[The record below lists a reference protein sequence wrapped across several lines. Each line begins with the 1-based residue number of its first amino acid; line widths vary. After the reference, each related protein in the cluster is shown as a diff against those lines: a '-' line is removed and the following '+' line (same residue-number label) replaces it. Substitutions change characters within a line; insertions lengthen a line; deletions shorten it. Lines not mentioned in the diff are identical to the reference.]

1 MTPERIAAAQALLA
15 SPDYNSTKPAPPDL
29 VPDDA
34 PPPEAPPE
42 DEPAP
47 RSKSVP
53 AAEALFAIAKS
64 RYNLGITPDGAAFAV
79 AKPGHG
85 PHVARSLR
93 GAPSLTA
100 ELAAIYAEEVGKIPS
115 ASACTDALNA
125 IEGLCQRAV
134 PTPLALRVAGH
145 NGGIVID
152 LGDASGRVA
161 VVTADGW
168 RIEDRS
174 PVLFRRTRLTGA
186 LPTPERGASL
196 DELRGLLN
204 VTAESWPLLVGYLV
218 SCLVPDIP
226 HPIGLLT
233 GEHGTGKST
242 AAETIVGLVDP
253 SPAPLRS
260 APRNPEEW
268 VVGASASWTVAVDN
282 ISTIPPWMSDA
293 FCRAATGEGS
303 VKRALYTNHDV
314 DVLSFRRCVLIT
326 SIDAGALRGDLADRL
341 ATIELERIPGS
352 KRRTDRALAA
362 ALDEARPRIF
372 GALLDLLA
380 SVLREMPTITFE
392 ELPRMADFMTIL
404 GAVDKVTGMNS
415 IEVFTGHAERLAADV
430 VEGDPVAAA
439 VVNFMRQRDT
449 WEGTAGEL
457 LGHLIRPEALEKK
470 YWPADGTRA
479 SGKVR
484 RAAPALAKLG
494 IDVQDRR
501 TGPRRLLVLTRTVD
515 ADTIPQVTDDVL
527 EPF

>member
-1 MTPERIAAAQALLA
+1 MTPERIAAAEALLA
-15 SPDYNSTKPAPPDL
+15 SPDYNSTKAAPPDL
-29 VPDDA
+29 VP
-34 PPPEAPPE
+34 PP
-42 DEPAP
+42 DEPAT
-47 RSKSVP
+47 KKGKAVP
-53 AAEALFAIAKS
+53 AAEALFAIARD
-64 RYNLGITPDGAAFAV
+64 RYEFGKTPEGKPFVV

-85 PHVARSLR
+85 PYVARQLR
-93 GAPSLTA
+93 GTPSLTQ
-100 ELAAIYAEEVGKIPS
+100 ELAAIYTEEVGKVPS

-125 IEGLCQRAV
+125 VEGLCHRAV
-134 PTPLALRVAGH
+134 ATPLALRVASHGGH
-145 NGGIVID
+145 IVID
-152 LGDASGRVA
+152 LGDEAGRVA
-161 VVTADGW
+161 VVSPEGW
-168 RIEDRS
+168 KVLDRS

-186 LPTPERGASL
+186 LPLPEKGGSL
-196 DELRGLLN
+196 DALRGLLN
-204 VTAESWPLLVGYLV
+204 VTEESWPLLVGYLT

-268 VVGASASWTVAVDN
+268 VIGASASWTVAVDN

-293 FCRAATGEGS
+293 FCRAATGEGA
-303 VKRALYTNHDV
+303 VKRALYTDEDV
-314 DVLSFRRCVLIT
+314 SVLSFRRCVLIT

-341 ATIELERIPGS
+341 ATIELERIPGN
-352 KRRTDRALAA
+352 KRRTDRALAD

-380 SVLREMPTITFE
+380 SVLREMPTIKFE
-392 ELPRMADFMTIL
+392 ELPRMADFLTIL
-404 GAVDKVTGMNS
+404 AAVDRVTGMDS
-415 IEVFTGHAERLAADV
+415 TGVFNGHAERLAADV

-439 VVNFMRQRDT
+439 VVNFMRQRET

-457 LGHLIRPEALEKK
+457 LHHLIRPEAIQKK
-470 YWPADGTRA
+470 YWPADGTRL
-479 SGKVR
+479 SGRVK

-501 TGPRRLLVLTRTVD
+501 TGTRRLLVLTRTVD
-515 ADTIPQVTDDVL
+515 ADTIPQVTDPADL